1 MLRKRPS
8 AHATHSTHLTHL
20 THSLTPHAAR
30 VNASN
35 CVLQLL
41 NAPSS
46 LTAQTT
52 RDRALALGL
61 VRQAPQL
68 VTATLAY
75 VATVNQLM
83 AQGLTL
89 AEANRRLRL
98 RKRGKLHTF
107 VPMSATSV
115 AAEREALLK

>member
-1 MLRKRPS
+1 MGAGVGFGALV
-8 AHATHSTHLTHL
+8 LTFL
-20 THSLTPHAAR
+20 
-30 VNASN
+30 ASWFVCWRSN
-35 CVLQLL
+35 RLEFLMPQLL
-41 NAPSS
+41 DAPSS

-52 RDRALALGL
+52 RDRAVALGL

-75 VATVNQLM
+75 VALVNQLM